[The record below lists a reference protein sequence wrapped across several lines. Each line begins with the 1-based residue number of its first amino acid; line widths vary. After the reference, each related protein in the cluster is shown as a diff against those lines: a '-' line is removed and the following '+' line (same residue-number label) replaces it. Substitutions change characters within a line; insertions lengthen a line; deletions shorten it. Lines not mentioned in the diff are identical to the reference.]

1 MEEETTYKGLGDQK
15 QPVVVIDFLFTSL
28 KEKKICTFFWAFGV
42 LYLMI
47 HLLICFIGN
56 SE

>member
-28 KEKKICTFFWAFGV
+28 KEKKICTFF
-42 LYLMI
+42 
-47 HLLICFIGN
+47 
-56 SE
+56 